1 MSMDVVSVHV
11 YLALS
16 REMKNL
22 QFNVAKELRQ
32 PKVHVHIVYVTLIV
46 YLQEKDLNLR

>member
-1 MSMDVVSVHV
+1 MQIKNIKKNVMSMDVVSVHV

-22 QFNVAKELRQ
+22 QFNVAKELR
-32 PKVHVHIVYVTLIV
+32 
-46 YLQEKDLNLR
+46 